1 MAEPPADDNP
11 PPGEEDEDLE
21 DGEFAFLKADHPLMG
36 RVQAA
41 MLRQLQAQHERV
53 SLNLREKQEEY
64 KKLVKHREEIGVTLY
79 SSQQQLAKLQ
89 LQLEQLHDNFAV
101 VQTARIEDDEKL
113 KKVQQ
118 EHDAKAGEVEEAK
131 KRLQKS
137 QDEVNQLNVT
147 LQQVEEYNQQMKA
160 EINVTRRATY
170 KAEDHIKQVESS
182 KLKQDHLIDRMNEE
196 LKRLT
201 EQRALLDA
209 QLAAQKQESEAAIA
223 TLRDASREMESIEFE
238 KKQLVQQWRSSLIG
252 MQRRDEA
259 LQNVQQALTEQA
271 EQELAV
277 ENEIRGLNMSTRKEQ
292 ERHEQLSALKDR
304 NDKEHANLT
313 SMMTQIKQDK
323 EKLLEQFNV
332 LKKSMDLVN
341 DEANKHRQSLKEH
354 QSQKNTVE
362 KHIQDLSRKTTDLLS
377 KMDEEASEQTTS
389 ERAASNS
396 KKRMRKIREEIN
408 QKEIDTQ
415 NLHNEIARVTVDAL
429 NTKAHNQ
436 MLKERLKQLSEDLSQ
451 RERLIEQY
459 EQEIRKRHHQI
470 EKKQLYVDRLNRD
483 YDEKR
488 TKLEAEVGE
497 ADVAGPQE
505 AKIRHMQKGLTEL
518 TEECGDMQKEWI
530 QKQTQLLQVSTE
542 VDRLQTYLNEQRNK
556 KMVLEQK
563 KIRIDGNLKSLT
575 KEIKDLQTAMK
586 QLRFEMDRMN
596 GTLVKNEEKAQELNS
611 GNQMLEHEFVA
622 KLKEMESR
630 CMEIENQIQQAKE
643 EKEGMIGEVMEAERQ
658 VMLWERKISLEKEMQ
673 DALDPNVGQS
683 EASAMEKEIHRMELR
698 LDQLKRKQE
707 QMIVEMERAVHKRDT
722 IALKYE
728 PKAKKNK
735 QATSGQNIKRQ
746 IQSLKNNLKL
756 CTQANADAEEKISS
770 KEAHLAELHQTIE
783 RSNEEYNHVERTAE
797 ELRMDVQV
805 RAARKQRNLGALI
818 KMQRS
823 AKRYEEFTMGTGPGA
838 PPNVRSQY
846 SDQVA
851 TKNRVVDIVRVLH
864 DAYPQLEAL
873 WAEFYEWLEVPEGQ

>member
-1 MAEPPADDNP
+1 MASPPSDAGP
-11 PPGEEDEDLE
+11 PPEEEEEDLE

-41 MLRQLQAQHERV
+41 MLRQLQAQHERA

-79 SSQQQLAKLQ
+79 SAQQQLAKLQ

-113 KKVQQ
+113 KKVQE
-118 EHDAKAGEVEEAK
+118 EHDSKVGDVEDAK

-137 QDEVNQLNVT
+137 QDEINQLNVT

-170 KAEDHIKQVESS
+170 KAEDHIKQVEKD

-201 EQRALLDA
+201 EQKATLDA
-209 QLAAQKQESEAAIA
+209 QLSAQKQESQAAIA
-223 TLRDASREMESIEFE
+223 TLRDATREMESIEFE
-238 KKQLVQQWRSSLIG
+238 KKQLIQQWRSSLIG

-277 ENEIRGLNMSTRKEQ
+277 ENEIRGLNASIRKEQ
-292 ERHEQLSALKDR
+292 ERNEQLSALKDR
-304 NDKEHANLT
+304 NDKEHGNLT
-313 SMMTQIKQDK
+313 STMSQIKQDR
-323 EKLLEQFNV
+323 EKLLDQFNM
-332 LKKSMDLVN
+332 LKKSMELVS
-341 DEANKHRQSLKEH
+341 DEASKHKQAMKEH
-354 QSQKNTVE
+354 ESQKNSME
-362 KHIQDLSRKTTDLLS
+362 KHLQDLSRKTTDVLG
-377 KMDEEASEQTTS
+377 KMEEEASEQTTS
-389 ERAASNS
+389 ERAAANS
-396 KKRMRKIREEIN
+396 RKRMRKIREEIA

-436 MLKERLKQLSEDLSQ
+436 MLKDRLKQLSEDLSQ

-505 AKIRHMQKGLTEL
+505 AKIRHMQKAISEL
-518 TEECGDMQKEWI
+518 TEECSEMQKDWI

-542 VDRLQTYLNEQRNK
+542 ADRLQTHLTDQRNR

-563 KIRIDGNLKSLT
+563 KIRIEAHLKAQN
-575 KEIKDLQTAMK
+575 KEIKDLSIAMK
-586 QLRFEMDRMN
+586 QLRFDMDRMN
-596 GTLVKNEEKAQELNS
+596 GALVKNEEKVQELSSSN
-611 GNQMLEHEFVA
+611 NMMEHEFVA
-622 KLKEMESR
+622 KLKEIESR
-630 CMEIENQIQQAKE
+630 CLQLEQSIEMVKE
-643 EKEGMIGEVMEAERQ
+643 EKNNMTAEVMEAERQ

-707 QMIVEMERAVHKRDT
+707 QMIVEMERAVHKRDI

-735 QATSGQNIKRQ
+735 QAASGQNIKRQ

-756 CTQANADAEEKISS
+756 CTQANADAEEKISE
-770 KEAHLAELHQTIE
+770 KEARLADLQHTLE
-783 RSNEEYNHVERTAE
+783 RSNEECNLVERRAE
-797 ELRMDVQV
+797 ELRSDVQV
-805 RAARKQRNLGALI
+805 KTAQKQRNLGAII
-818 KMQRS
+818 KMQRA
-823 AKRYEEFTMGTGPGA
+823 AKRFEEFTMGTGPPA
-838 PPNVRSQY
+838 PPNVRAQY
-846 SDQVA
+846 AEQA
-851 TKNRVVDIVRVLH
+851 AAKNKVVDVVRVLH

-873 WAEFYEWLEVPEGQ
+873 WAEFYAWLEVPAEG